1 MASSSASGSSPGVDE
16 SVAPG
21 AAAVDFVAPRQQLP
35 ENTADAYA
43 LLALREASL
52 APPPP
57 PPPPAPPEVDNKD
70 DVIKWSAVG
79 QDDDDEGADSGPA
92 IAKLNGREFE
102 YLVRKHRFFIGRN
115 SSTRGK
121 FVQLDH
127 CHMGVYI
134 AFGIC
139 VWIISKL
146 AI

>member
-1 MASSSASGSSPGVDE
+1 MVSSLLTGPFLPRMASSSASGSSPRVDE

-57 PPPPAPPEVDNKD
+57 PAPPEVDIED

-79 QDDDDEGADSGPA
+79 QHDDDEGADSGPA

-121 FVQLDH
+121 FIQLNH
-127 CHMGVYI
+127 THMGLTGVT
-134 AFGIC
+134 
-139 VWIISKL
+139 
-146 AI
+146 